1 MERKDRYVTK
11 ITRIVTDG
19 VELSPE
25 ELPQYRLVKKE
36 KLKSTYG
43 KHNTTINWVYIY
55 EPSRQ
60 LTFNFDDTGNG
71 TEGTANS
78 ISRP

>member
-1 MERKDRYVTK
+1 MEQKDKYVTK
-11 ITRIVTDG
+11 ITRINMDG
-19 VELSPE
+19 VVLANE
-25 ELPQYRLVKKE
+25 ELPQYRLIKKQ
-36 KLKSTYG
+36 KLNSTYG